1 MNVVSA
7 VTIKRPCFFLSIN
20 QEAVPFNHIL
30 QLNKGNEE
38 LYSITGILK
47 GCQRMGKFKTL
58 CNFYIIPN
66 HIRNVPN

>member
-1 MNVVSA
+1 MLYLLLQIRDLA
-7 VTIKRPCFFLSIN
+7 FFKSIN
-20 QEAVPFNHIL
+20 EEAVPFNHIL
-30 QLNKGNEE
+30 QLNKGNED

-58 CNFYIIPN
+58 CNFYIIPK